1 MDKTNNA
8 IVGYLAGT
16 MAGVLSGCIVGW
28 LAVLFEQEAILEGS
42 SQDQWFSVVTIIWF
56 VGLIAGWLVGSFEDL
71 WFRIAG
77 AGWFVG
83 WIASALANVFAYC
96 LFESIF
102 TDYPGWVCGWVIG
115 CIVGAVSGWYAGALT
130 ELDLGDN

>member
-28 LAVLFEQEAILEGS
+28 LAILAKQESIMEGAA
-42 SQDQWFSVVTIIWF
+42 QDQWFSVVTIIWF
-56 VGLIAGWLVGSFEDL
+56 VGLIAGWIVGSLNDMRL
-71 WFRIAG
+71 RIAG
-77 AGWFVG
+77 AGWVAG
-83 WIASALANVFAYC
+83 WIVSAVANIFAYY

-102 TDYPGWVCGWVIG
+102 TDYPGWACGWFIG
-115 CIVGAVSGWYAGALT
+115 CIVGAISGWYAGALT
-130 ELDLGDN
+130 KLNLGDN